1 MAIKGQKAKSD
12 ITNKILEVFPGS
24 FVYNKEI
31 RIPYVED
38 GVDGQIKIVLTA
50 AKTNVE
56 NGGGDTPMLKAKTG
70 LENIEEKLP
79 QEPTAEEKERLKM
92 LLDKLGLSEE

>member
-1 MAIKGQKAKSD
+1 MAVRGQRAKSD

-56 NGGGDTPMLKAKTG
+56 NGGGDAPMLKTKTG
-70 LENIEEKLP
+70 LENTEEKLP

-92 LLDKLGLSEE
+92 LLDKLGLSEG